1 MFFDEIGSIQEIARH
16 SGTAIFVVPDTV
28 MVDIKG
34 SITIS
39 PSGKNGITIDQVRS
53 ILGRLSVRQ
62 TSDLFII
69 IRPADALNDEAA
81 NALLKN
87 LEEPGDK
94 VHFVLVTASPSRL
107 LPTILSRA
115 SLYFWRQKY
124 DVMSKIEVDTTVKDL
139 AKKLMVAKPVELVVL
154 AEQITKHK
162 DNVREFALSVVG
174 TAIEMLYKS
183 YYLTSKPVFLKKI
196 PKFLEAYD
204 AINKNGHIKLHLVAD
219 LC

>member
-1 MFFDEIGSIQEIARH
+1 
-16 SGTAIFVVPDTV
+16 
-28 MVDIKG
+28 
-34 SITIS
+34 
-39 PSGKNGITIDQVRS
+39 
-53 ILGRLSVRQ
+53 
-62 TSDLFII
+62 
-69 IRPADALNDEAA
+69 
-81 NALLKN
+81 
-87 LEEPGDK
+87 
-94 VHFVLVTASPSRL
+94 
-107 LPTILSRA
+107 
-115 SLYFWRQKY
+115 
-124 DVMSKIEVDTTVKDL
+124 MSKVFDDLLLVKEYEQCEKCRIVANKYGCSDETVRRALIKYNVKRTKRHPRNIKKTKATTEELKTIITDYYESDATIKDL
-139 AKKLMVAKPVELVVL
+139 AKKLMVAKPVELVAL